1 MNDNELIQWL
11 NNATGAQLSTLKE
24 ASSGMEICLALTDLA
39 NDRKAKKW
47 IKNGKTVEERKSNFQ
62 LAANMFEHLGL
73 AFTYDVNKLSK
84 GDRVEIRNLL
94 QEIVGLTNEEGEP
107 QNQSDDGA
115 EEEDEYDIDNLLSNL
130 EDDLDQKL
138 ESAKELSQQLDE
150 IAEERNFYFDKLLR
164 IEKACS
170 NYMPAD
176 ADSILKI
183 LSLTSADFSP
193 PKE

>member
-11 NNATGAQLSTLKE
+11 NSATGAQLSTLKE

-62 LAANMFEHLGL
+62 LASTMFEHLGL
-73 AFTYDVNKLSK
+73 AFTYDISKLSK

-94 QEIVGLTNEEGEP
+94 QEIVSLTNEEGEG
-107 QNQSDDGA
+107 QNQSDGSG
-115 EEEDEYDIDNLLSNL
+115 EEEEYDIDNLLSNL